1 MKGRKGSVG
10 TLNSKDSKTRTT
22 SSGFRAAAKLAVGL
36 AKGRA
41 RAASTAAANDITP
54 PPPPTPVAAPT
65 RSKIVAI
72 NVAMNARAPFLA
84 WLRTRGW
91 RQLKPLPGVLKLQ
104 SLCATHGA
112 QAMALGAPMA
122 TPNAPLAYDVVLAS
136 ARFVSRKS
144 AFGVL
149 SKSLDAV
156 CVVAIV
162 CMNAPDVE
170 KVVAAFTGVAELAA
184 PGGGWPRG
192 APKLPHATPCRYVAI
207 YDAADVA
214 LARECRDQIE
224 ALEGELPPLEHI
236 LVDSSARAAQIA
248 SCEEPLVR
256 ALLSASTK
264 TKQQKMVGDLC
275 SAPPPL
281 VAADEISLAA
291 VLHHEPLR
299 AIFREQLESEFS
311 PESIEFWEAVQP
323 FREGCRAAPPEGLGR
338 WLGKA
343 KGIAAKFVG
352 DDTPKPINIPYK
364 MVVAVRERMDT
375 LTVAEASDAGLLDSD
390 HVELLATTFDAAEVE
405 LLKLMERDAFARF
418 KRVTLFEGV
427 QREYLSAIAVSA
439 ATATEVEGG
448 SSDRGCGS
456 TTLELLARGP
466 KVRRKAAAAAAAEAE
481 AEAAADE
488 EEEGSVVA
496 PVAVS
501 DDDDTT
507 MYLFLDGVNEVQGPF
522 SVTVLADWHGAEM
535 LLDHT
540 LVARYGDS
548 SWEPLGEML
557 AARSRA

>member
-224 ALEGELPPLEHI
+224 ALEGAEARCERNEGAICEQRAVSKVQLDDLPPQRGEDTDGN
-236 LVDSSARAAQIA
+236 VRDARRAAQL
-248 SCEEPLVR
+248 ER
-256 ALLSASTK
+256 
-264 TKQQKMVGDLC
+264 DLD
-275 SAPPPL
+275 AQR
-281 VAADEISLAA
+281 VAA
-291 VLHHEPLR
+291 HR
-299 AIFREQLESEFS
+299 AM
-311 PESIEFWEAVQP
+311 
-323 FREGCRAAPPEGLGR
+323 
-338 WLGKA
+338 GK
-343 KGIAAKFVG
+343 
-352 DDTPKPINIPYK
+352 
-364 MVVAVRERMDT
+364 
-375 LTVAEASDAGLLDSD
+375 
-390 HVELLATTFDAAEVE
+390 
-405 LLKLMERDAFARF
+405 
-418 KRVTLFEGV
+418 
-427 QREYLSAIAVSA
+427 
-439 ATATEVEGG
+439 
-448 SSDRGCGS
+448 
-456 TTLELLARGP
+456 GP
-466 KVRRKAAAAAAAEAE
+466 R
-481 AEAAADE
+481 
-488 EEEGSVVA
+488 
-496 PVAVS
+496 
-501 DDDDTT
+501 
-507 MYLFLDGVNEVQGPF
+507 
-522 SVTVLADWHGAEM
+522 
-535 LLDHT
+535 
-540 LVARYGDS
+540 
-548 SWEPLGEML
+548 
-557 AARSRA
+557 